1 MKFSKKQKSLS
12 QPVIDLLSRM
22 SKLVDDG
29 LTPEEAVEYMTDCE
43 PEWRCG
49 KGYPASRG
57 GLRQAKKRLERRV
70 EMMRQVNNG
79 VTTFINHKPQSNK

>member
-1 MKFSKKQKSLS
+1 MKYSKKQKSLS

-22 SKLVDDG
+22 SKLVDEG

-43 PEWRCG
+43 PEWRCSR
-49 KGYPASRG
+49 GYPATRG

-70 EMMRQVNNG
+70 EMMKQVNNG
-79 VTTFINHKPQSNK
+79 VTVFTNHKPTQ

>member
-1 MKFSKKQKSLS
+1 MKYSKKQKSLS

-43 PEWRCG
+43 PEWRCSR
-49 KGYPASRG
+49 GYPATRG

-70 EMMRQVNNG
+70 EMMKQVNNG
-79 VTTFINHKPQSNK
+79 VTVFTNHKPTQ

>member
-1 MKFSKKQKSLS
+1 MKYSKKQKSLS

-43 PEWRCG
+43 PEWRCSR
-49 KGYPASRG
+49 GYPASRG

-70 EMMRQVNNG
+70 EMMKQVNNG
-79 VTTFINHKPQSNK
+79 VTVFTNHKPNQ